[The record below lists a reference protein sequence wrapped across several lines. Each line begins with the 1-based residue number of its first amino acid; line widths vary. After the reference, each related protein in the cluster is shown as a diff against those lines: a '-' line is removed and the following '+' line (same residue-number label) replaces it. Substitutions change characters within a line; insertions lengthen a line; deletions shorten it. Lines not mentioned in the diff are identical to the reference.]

1 MGSTMGFTTILVGKL
16 QQEDDEALRM
26 SLEDASWI
34 GKLNYSEEPES
45 IYLFQAQSGHWH
57 QQYPLYLEDCWL
69 IL

>member
-45 IYLFQAQSGHWH
+45 IYIFRHSLGIGINN
-57 QQYPLYLEDCWL
+57 
-69 IL
+69 ILSIWRTAG